1 MNTRRR
7 RIACESIGSPGFATA
22 SLSVART
29 LAAAML
35 LAACLSFPNVALAQD
50 STSAAGESAAS
61 TISGVV
67 TSADLQGQL
76 TPIAGISVT
85 LKGDSQGAPPPSTLT
100 DADGRFQFDQLQA
113 GNYLLE
119 VSLQGFKSFTKAVVL
134 QQKESQVQDIR
145 LELETVSSTM
155 EVQGQADDVTA
166 HSSDPDTTLAS
177 KEFPSLPMIDQKYQD
192 ALPLVPGVVKTMDGT
207 LNLKGETEQ
216 QGMLLVD
223 SAQMVD
229 PVTGSFSVGI
239 PLEAIETLNVYETP
253 YNAQY
258 GGFSGGLASIE
269 TKAPPERWQYRLMDF
284 VPGWRMKNGG
294 HISGTS
300 SWTPRLYTGG
310 ALVKNK
316 VNISQSLD
324 YFIKNRPIRGLPWPH
339 DEIRTRGFTSFTDI
353 QAILSPKHL
362 LTASVVAFSLRTE
375 FADANTLVPQ
385 SASSNSNSKGAYASL
400 SDNYQF
406 SSGTL
411 VTMFRY
417 THFDSNAYGQGLQD
431 MLITPDGVRGNAFN
445 SWNRKANQF
454 EALPM
459 FRLARKTWLGSHDLT
474 VGANVVHRSYTG
486 ASHSRPV
493 LLLREDGSLAERIDF
508 RGPGRLDG
516 ADTETSEFVQDHW
529 SPTDRLAVDSGIR
542 VSNQSNGRSAAFA
555 PRTGLAYALDKS
567 NKTVFHAGAGLFY
580 DRVPLLAATFPQ
592 NPIRVV
598 SFYDQAGLIVGGP
611 QVFQN
616 AYVDQA
622 GGAGAI
628 SNRRDPG
635 TSPRNFTW
643 SLGVDRKL
651 RSNVTLKLSFLQSAT
666 SNIFLVNPQ
675 PEAPQGNSVLG
686 LAPTGNSH
694 YREFQTAVHYRIGQ
708 LGEMNVAYI
717 RSRARGDLNTLTN
730 TFVPFEQPVIRP
742 SVNAYLASDVPDRLL
757 TSGTF
762 HLPWKVTASPVVDLH
777 PGFRYSQV
785 DVLQN
790 YVGTPNSQRFPT
802 FFSLNLKLYKDFT
815 LPDFVGPVRGYR
827 FRLGMFALNLTNHLN
842 PHDVFNNVASPDFGH
857 FVGFQH
863 KVYGVMLDLIK

>member
-1 MNTRRR
+1 
-7 RIACESIGSPGFATA
+7 
-22 SLSVART
+22 
-29 LAAAML
+29 ML
-35 LAACLSFPNVALAQD
+35 LAACLSFPNAALAQD
-50 STSAAGESAAS
+50 SKSADVESAAS
-61 TISGVV
+61 TLSGIV

-76 TPIAGISVT
+76 TPLAGIPVKLS
-85 LKGDSQGAPPPSTLT
+85 GGSQGAQPLSTLA
-100 DADGRFQFDQLQA
+100 DADGRYQFDQLHA
-113 GNYLLE
+113 GTYLLE
-119 VSLQGFKSFTKAVVL
+119 VSLQGFKSFTKTAVL
-134 QQKESQVQDIR
+134 QQKESRVEDIH
-145 LELETVSSTM
+145 LELETVSSTLD
-155 EVQGQADDVTA
+155 VQAQADEVTA
-166 HSSDPDTTLAS
+166 HSSDPDITLTNQ
-177 KEFPSLPMIDQKYQD
+177 EFPSLPMIDQKYQD

-207 LNLKGETEQ
+207 LNIKGETEN
-216 QGMLLVD
+216 QGMLVVD

-239 PLEAIETLNVYETP
+239 PLEAVETLNVFESP
-253 YNAQY
+253 YDAQY
-258 GGFSGGLASIE
+258 GGFTGGLATIE

-300 SWTPRLYTGG
+300 SWTPRVYMGG
-310 ALVKNK
+310 PLLKNK
-316 VNISQSLD
+316 LNITQAFD
-324 YFIKNRPIRGLPWPH
+324 YFIKNRPVRGLPWPH
-339 DEIRTRGFTSFTDI
+339 DETRTRGFTSFTGL

-362 LTASVVAFSLRTE
+362 LTASVVAFSLRAE
-375 FADANTLVPQ
+375 FADTSTLVPQ
-385 SASSNSNSKGAYASL
+385 SASSNSNSKGVYASL

-411 VTMFRY
+411 ATMFRY
-417 THFDSNAYGQGLQD
+417 TRFDSNAYGQGVQD
-431 MLITPDGVRGNAFN
+431 MLITPNGVGGNAFN
-445 SWNRKANQF
+445 SWTRTANQF
-454 EALPM
+454 EALPT

-474 VGANVVHRSYTG
+474 VGTDVVHRSYTG

-493 LLLREDGSLAERIDF
+493 LLLREDGTLAERIDF

-529 SPTDRLAVDSGIR
+529 LPADRLAVDSGIR

-555 PRTGLAYALDKS
+555 PRAGLAYALDKS

-580 DRVPLLAATFPQ
+580 DRVPLLAASFPQ

-598 SFYDQAGLIVGGP
+598 SFYDQTGLIAGTP
-611 QVFQN
+611 LVFQN
-616 AYVDQA
+616 AYLDQA

-643 SLGVDRKL
+643 SLGIDRKL
-651 RSNVTLKLSFLQSAT
+651 RSNVTLKLNFLQSAT
-666 SNIFLVNPQ
+666 SNIFVVNPQ
-675 PEAPQGNSVLG
+675 PEAAQGNSVLG
-686 LAPTGNSH
+686 LSPTGNSH

-717 RSRARGDLNTLTN
+717 RSRSRGDLNTLTN

-742 SVNAYLASDVPDRLL
+742 NMNGYLASDVPDRLL
-757 TSGTF
+757 TSGIF

-777 PGFRYSQV
+777 TGFRYSQV
-785 DVLQN
+785 DVLQD

-802 FFSLNLKLYKDFT
+802 FFSLNLKLYKDFM
-815 LPDFVGPVRGYR
+815 LPDFAGPVKGYR
-827 FRLGMFALNLTNHLN
+827 FRIGMFALNLTNHLN
-842 PHDVFNNVASPDFGH
+842 PHDVFDNVASPDFGH

-863 KVYGVMLDLIK
+863 KVYGVLVDLIK